1 MSLQRAQ
8 CEVVMLELAKPD
20 LIPVWAHTLENS
32 LSQNWA
38 AKLATLTLPLHAPSL
53 LLLRAVEMKDQTGKD
68 ATAHHKARSHEH
80 LQVCNPKQPSLYFWS
95 SVFIEYQFVS
105 DYFWNEHQ
113 PRLCFTQTTNLMDCK
128 PNLSVCFY
136 LALKLLKISGS
147 LCIKK
152 GNMKCKSTLRSD
164 LNNMLPQ

>member
-8 CEVVMLELAKPD
+8 CEVVMLQLAKPD

-38 AKLATLTLPLHAPSL
+38 AKLATLTLPLHAPPL
-53 LLLRAVEMKDQTGKD
+53 LLLRAVETKDQTE
-68 ATAHHKARSHEH
+68 TSR
-80 LQVCNPKQPSLYFWS
+80 QVKTQQLTTRQGHMNTCKCVTPNRGSI
-95 SVFIEYQFVS
+95 FIEYQFVT
-105 DYFWNEHQ
+105 DYFWNKHQ

-136 LALKLLKISGS
+136 SALKLLKISGS
-147 LCIKK
+147 LCIQK